1 MHETP
6 FGTVPPSMLAL
17 VDEKKGTLNFKKGE
31 SIFHADDPAQAFYCI
46 SAGQVQLYRASRA
59 KEQAFGVYGPGTW
72 LGYRNA
78 LTGSAFDHSAR
89 CLTSVKVCKV
99 DRAVLEGFSTRFP
112 SFTKAIVRE
121 LASGWTESEKQVYNL
136 GARNVKER
144 LAEYLLSLRKDTLAE
159 SHDFD
164 FPLTRETLASLMG
177 TTTESVIRTLS
188 DFRSRGWIDYHD
200 GKISLSNERELEKLV
215 VES

>member
-1 MHETP
+1 
-6 FGTVPPSMLAL
+6 
-17 VDEKKGTLNFKKGE
+17 
-31 SIFHADDPAQAFYCI
+31 
-46 SAGQVQLYRASRA
+46 
-59 KEQAFGVYGPGTW
+59 
-72 LGYRNA
+72 
-78 LTGSAFDHSAR
+78 
-89 CLTSVKVCKV
+89 
-99 DRAVLEGFSTRFP
+99 
-112 SFTKAIVRE
+112 
-121 LASGWTESEKQVYNL
+121 
-136 GARNVKER
+136 
-144 LAEYLLSLRKDTLAE
+144 LLSLRKDTLAE